1 MAKHRRV
8 RNVGRLIVLVLA
20 LAATYGLFTVAA
32 MRVALRAREVPV
44 PKVTGLDFSEAGR
57 AMEAAG
63 LALKVDDS
71 QPFSDTVPAGRIAAQ
86 DPAAGLVVRRG
97 RSVKVWMS
105 AGSRSSVVP
114 KLVGETERSAQ
125 ARSSQDGLEVTTAA
139 NIRSSAFPPD
149 AVVAQDPPPGSR
161 ATRVGVVV
169 NRGERAAGYVM
180 PDLIG
185 AANDAALDV
194 LRSRGLRVTVVA
206 QQPYPGVPSGII
218 LRQSPAAGFQVTPDQ
233 PISLEVSR

>member
-1 MAKHRRV
+1 M
-8 RNVGRLIVLVLA
+8 LLVVA
-20 LAATYGLFTVAA
+20 LAATYGVFAVAA
-32 MRVALRAREVPV
+32 FGVALRAREVPV
-44 PKVTGLDFSEAGR
+44 PKVVGLEFRQAGI
-57 AMEAAG
+57 AMDTAG
-63 LALKVDDS
+63 LTLKVDDS
-71 QPFSDTVPAGRIAAQ
+71 HPFSDTVPEGRIAAQ

-97 RSVKVWMS
+97 RSVRVWMS

-114 KLVGETERSAQ
+114 DLVGETERSAQ
-125 ARSSQDGLEVTTAA
+125 ARSSQGGLEISTVAD
-139 NIRSSAFPPD
+139 IRSSEFPAD

-185 AANDAALDV
+185 ASSDAALDV
-194 LRSRGLRVTVVA
+194 LRTHGLRVSVVA

-218 LRQSPAAGFQVTPDQ
+218 LRQAPAAGFEVTPDQ

>member
-1 MAKHRRV
+1 MARNRRV
-8 RNVGRLIVLVLA
+8 RKVGRLILLFSA
-20 LAATYGLFTVAA
+20 LAATYGIFTVAS

-44 PKVTGLDFSEAGR
+44 PKVVGLEFSEAGLV
-57 AMEAAG
+57 METAG
-63 LALKVDDS
+63 LTLKVDDS
-71 QPFSDTVPAGRIAAQ
+71 QPFSDAVPAGRIATQ
-86 DPAAGLVVRRG
+86 DPVPGLVVRRG
-97 RSVKVWMS
+97 RSVRVWMS

-125 ARSSQDGLEVTTAA
+125 SRSGVGGLEISAVAE
-139 NIRSSAFPPD
+139 IRSSDFPSD

-161 ATRVGVVV
+161 ATRVGVVI

-185 AANDAALDV
+185 AAGDAALDV
-194 LRSRGLRVTVVA
+194 LRSHGLRVSVVA

-218 LRQSPAAGFQVTPDQ
+218 LRQFPAAGFQVTPDQ
-233 PISLEVSR
+233 PVSLEISR

>member
-1 MAKHRRV
+1 MAKHRRA
-8 RNVGRLIVLVLA
+8 RNVGRLIVLAIA
-20 LAATYGLFTVAA
+20 LAATYGVFTVAA

-44 PKVTGLDFSEAGR
+44 PKVIGLEFAEAGR

-71 QPFSDTVPAGRIAAQ
+71 QPFSDTVPAGRIATQ

-97 RSVKVWMS
+97 RGVRVWMS

-114 KLVGETERSAQ
+114 KLIGETERSAQ
-125 ARSSQDGLEVTTAA
+125 ARSNQDGLDVTTAA
-139 NIRSSAFPPD
+139 DIRSSEFPSD
-149 AVVAQDPPPGSR
+149 AVVAQDPPAGSR

-185 AANDAALDV
+185 AASDAALDV
-194 LRSRGLRVTVVA
+194 LRTRGLRVTVVA